1 MHAPPFWDSGGME
14 IDPSQRQAQASN
26 HMGLI
31 CALRMLWPQVS
42 PSQASIDDPA
52 QFVMERGSV
61 SNNVHNSDGQLNE
74 MVIHFSVYTAWEKCN
89 ADYRCA

>member
-1 MHAPPFWDSGGME
+1 ME

-42 PSQASIDDPA
+42 TLPGLHRRPGPICHG
-52 QFVMERGSV
+52 RGSV

-74 MVIHFSVYTAWEKCN
+74 IVIRFSVYTAWEKCN